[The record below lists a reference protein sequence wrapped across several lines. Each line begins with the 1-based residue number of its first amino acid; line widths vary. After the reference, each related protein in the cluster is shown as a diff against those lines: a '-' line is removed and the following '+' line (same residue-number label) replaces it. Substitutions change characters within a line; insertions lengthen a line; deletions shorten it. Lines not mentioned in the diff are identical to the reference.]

1 MKRIDQL
8 LTEKQFTKS
17 RSQAQSF
24 ISEGKV
30 QVCINGNWT
39 QVTKASFKIEEDWE
53 IKLTL
58 TDEDRY
64 VSRGALKLSG
74 ALEQAQMDLKGFT
87 VLDVGQSTGGFTDCA
102 LQFGAAKVVGVEV
115 GHDQLDPRLR
125 SRDDVVCLEGL
136 NARHLTQADLGEHFP
151 EEGFDAVVM
160 DVSFISQTKIL
171 PQLPAL
177 LGSSGHLITLVKPQ
191 FELGKEAIGKGGIVK
206 DQLKVAQLEQQMK
219 DLIRELGFSVIS
231 YNKSQIKGGD
241 GNQEFVLH
249 AVKN

>member
-1 MKRIDQL
+1 MKRIDLL
-8 LTEKQFTKS
+8 LTEKQLTKS
-17 RSQAQSF
+17 RAQAQSF

-30 QVCINGNWT
+30 MIFSNGKWIT
-39 QVTKASFKIEEDWE
+39 VTKASLKVEEDTE
-53 IKLTL
+53 IKLEL
-58 TDEDRY
+58 AEEDRY

-74 ALEQAQMDLKGFT
+74 ALELAKMDLKGFT

-102 LQFGAAKVVGVEV
+102 LQFGAEKVVGVEV
-115 GHDQLDPRLR
+115 GHDQLDARLR
-125 SRDDVVCLEGL
+125 SRDEVICLEGL

-151 EEGFDAVVM
+151 EAGFDAIVM

-171 PQLPAL
+171 PQLPSL
-177 LGSSGHLITLVKPQ
+177 LRSSGHLITLVKPQ

-206 DQLKVAQLEQQMK
+206 DKLKVAQLEQQMK
-219 DLIRELGFSVIS
+219 ALIKELGFDILS